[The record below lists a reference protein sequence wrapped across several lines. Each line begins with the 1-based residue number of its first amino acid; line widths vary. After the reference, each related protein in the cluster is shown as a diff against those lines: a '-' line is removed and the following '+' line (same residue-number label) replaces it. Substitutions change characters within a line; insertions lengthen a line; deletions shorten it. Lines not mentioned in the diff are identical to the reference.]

1 MFFPTQMKK
10 KFPTPRFFTYI
21 SEKNVQTPRLF
32 ATPNLLDTSA

>member
-1 MFFPTQMKK
+1 MKK